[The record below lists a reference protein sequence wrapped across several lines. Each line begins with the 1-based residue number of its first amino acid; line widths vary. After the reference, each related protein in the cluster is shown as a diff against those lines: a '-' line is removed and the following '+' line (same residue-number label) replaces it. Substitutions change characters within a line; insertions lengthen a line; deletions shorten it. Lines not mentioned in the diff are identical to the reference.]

1 MISRL
6 PSLLALLLLA
16 PPVIGMAQT
25 VALPTDDLI
34 TTDLLPSG
42 SLFDGIEGGGA
53 IEPLTASDAL
63 MTLEDADQIAE
74 VTEDLLPMSKRPLT
88 VRVGVGIISDDNI
101 FQTHDDPTKDV
112 ILQYVGGITYELHK
126 NETTRLAVDY
136 DVTGYH
142 LMDNP
147 ENDSWDQIGK
157 LSAGYNFSRTKFE
170 FLGTYSHLTGA
181 ERQLGAFVDR
191 DVLAARATMIYELG
205 AKTNLKGDLNY
216 NSTDYRN
223 LQAFQD
229 MSVRA
234 GIEYKVGSKTALGVA
249 GVYGVMETT
258 VAQALANT
266 ESTTQQQVALA
277 PLVAQQTAATAAALA
292 AINVSLA
299 DLDKKYADDLKAEND
314 RPRPNTPEADAAH
327 AQALKTI
334 NDKYT
339 TDRDTLVKQYNAAN
353 VVSVRRNKAT
363 NAAAAN
369 QAKRKAA
376 SRASTSRQ
384 FYKQLLLTASYE
396 ATGKLFFNLDF
407 GMDFREYEGE
417 ASVGSRT
424 NFTYRL
430 TANYKMRERTMLS
443 LTGGRQV
450 DGSAA
455 TLGVSVRRN
464 TIQLGVDQQIGD
476 RFRLAVAG
484 GYDMGQFESSR
495 SDIASE
501 RSDNYLFGK
510 ATLTYNF
517 TKSAYISAFYE
528 YRDQSSTAEN
538 LTYTNNRY
546 GLQLGV
552 NF

>member
-1 MISRL
+1 MIFRP

-16 PPVIGMAQT
+16 LPVTGMAQT
-25 VALPTDDLI
+25 VALPTDDSI

-88 VRVGVGIISDDNI
+88 VRLGAGIISDDNI
-101 FQTHDDPTKDV
+101 FQTHDDPAKDV

-126 NETTRLAVDY
+126 NETTRLAIDY

-142 LMDNP
+142 LLDHS

-157 LSAGYNFSRTKFE
+157 ISAGYNFSRTKFE

-181 ERQLGAFVDR
+181 ERQLGTFVDR

-205 AKTNLKGDLNY
+205 AKTNLKADLNF

-234 GIEYKVGSKTALGVA
+234 GIDYKVGSKTALGVA

-266 ESTTQQQVALA
+266 ESTTQQQAALA
-277 PLVAQQTAATAAALA
+277 PLVAQQSAATAAALE
-292 AINVSLA
+292 AINVTLA
-299 DLDKKYADDLKAEND
+299 DLDKKYADDVKAEND
-314 RPRPNTPEADAAH
+314 KPRGPAEEAAH
-327 AQALKTI
+327 VQALKTI

-353 VVSVRRNKAT
+353 VVTIRRNKTT
-363 NAAAAN
+363 NTAAAN
-369 QAKRKAA
+369 QARRKAA

-417 ASVGSRT
+417 ASVDSRS

-430 TANYKMRERTMLS
+430 SANYKVRERTMLS

-495 SDIASE
+495 SDIESD

-517 TKSAYISAFYE
+517 SKTAYISAFYE
-528 YRDQSSTAEN
+528 YRDQSSTEEN

>member
-1 MISRL
+1 MIFRL
-6 PSLLALLLLA
+6 SSLLAMLLLA
-16 PPVIGMAQT
+16 LPITGLAQT
-25 VALPTDDLI
+25 VALPTDELI
-34 TTDLLPSG
+34 QTDLLPSG
-42 SLFDGIEGGGA
+42 SLFDGTEGGGA
-53 IEPLTASDAL
+53 IEPLSASDAL

-88 VRVGVGIISDDNI
+88 VRLGVGIISDDNI
-101 FQTHDDPTKDV
+101 YQTHDDPVKD
-112 ILQYVGGITYELHK
+112 ITLQYVGGITYELHK
-126 NETTRLAVDY
+126 NETTRLALDY

-142 LMDNP
+142 LLDNS

-170 FLGTYSHLTGA
+170 FVGAYSHLTGA

-191 DVLAARATMIYELG
+191 DVLAAKATMIYELG
-205 AKTNLKGDLNY
+205 AKTNLRGDLNF

-234 GIEYKVGSKTALGVA
+234 GIDYKVGAKTSLGVA

-266 ESTTQQQVALA
+266 ESTTQQQAALA
-277 PLVAQQTAATAAALA
+277 PLVAQQTAATQAALE
-292 AINVSLA
+292 AINVTLA
-299 DLDKKYADDLKAEND
+299 DLDKKYADDVNAVKAE
-314 RPRPNTPEADAAH
+314 PNPADTAA
-327 AQALKTI
+327 AIQAEKLKLL
-334 NDKYT
+334 NEKYT
-339 TDRDTLVKQYNAAN
+339 TDREALVKQYNEAN
-353 VVSVRRNKAT
+353 VVTIRRNKAT
-363 NAAAAN
+363 NASAA
-369 QAKRKAA
+369 RKAQRTAA

-417 ASVGSRT
+417 ASTGSRS

-430 TANYKMRERTMLS
+430 AANYKMRERTLLS
-443 LTGGRQV
+443 LSGSRQV

-464 TIQLGVDQQIGD
+464 VFQLGVDQQIGD
-476 RFRLAVAG
+476 RFRLAVAT

-495 SDIASE
+495 TDIASN
-501 RSDNYLFGK
+501 RTDNYYFGK

-517 TKSAYISAFYE
+517 TKSAYVSAFYE
-528 YRDQSSTAEN
+528 YRNQSSSEEK

-552 NF
+552 TF